1 MATNLPR
8 YATPFF
14 GRAQEVRELVALL
27 ADCRLLTLVGPGG
40 MGKTRLALEIASQM
54 SFPHGAHFI
63 PLTPT
68 SAASDIPQ
76 VIARVFGLHL
86 EAAGSPQDQLLDFLK
101 GRNLLLVLDNFEH
114 LLDGGAQLVM
124 AILDAAPE
132 VKILVT
138 SRQALSLQAEWI
150 RLVSGLDLPAAVE
163 LFAERARRVRG
174 DFPLAEQ
181 RAGVVR
187 ICQLAEGMPL
197 AVELAA
203 AWTRTLSCDQIAA
216 EIAHNLGFLASPL
229 RDLPERHRSMRAVF
243 DHSWLLLAANE
254 QRVFARLAVF
264 RGGFTRE
271 AAEVIA
277 GASVHVLAALV
288 GQSLVDARG
297 RYSLHELL
305 RQYAEAHLG
314 DEAEALH
321 EAHSVYYLRFV
332 ASLAPGLKGGRQV
345 EAAREFAA
353 ELDNVRAAWDWAVA
367 RKHHTLIDAALETL
381 RVYYDEGF
389 TTDQTVGLEM
399 LRSASAAFNPQQA
412 VYWRLRASTAAILF
426 RDEGSRAEL
435 ERCLEA
441 ARHDRAETAFCL
453 FALAYTIAFGDNDA
467 LLALQ
472 HWKESCARYR
482 QLGDSYWVARN
493 LAQIAFWS
501 HMAGRYGDVGPAL
514 RESLKISQQIGDKAG
529 MAITLSMLA
538 SEPERRGDNDENE
551 RILRESMALYTEIES
566 RGWAAMIKS
575 LLCLTVLIPR
585 GDLEAARRLGEEA
598 LQESLDTHFLVH
610 GVKLSLCVLSII
622 ASLDGGY
629 ENSSRFLERSM
640 PLSYRNPVDHEFLEW
655 ADAILACGVGNYAR
669 AARAL
674 SALLRRAEAP
684 ERTLNIAMRTLPI
697 AAILFA
703 QAGRPEDSAEILS
716 LAHIYSDDL
725 IGWASRWHVTATLR
739 RDLEAKLGT
748 QAFDAA
754 WKRGRAR
761 DAAQTIRDVLGGLS
775 AGAGRLQLPSGS
787 RVDELTSRERE
798 VLALVAGGLSD
809 REIADQLVIS
819 LATVKWHNRQI
830 FDKLQVHSR
839 TQAIARGRE
848 LRLIE

>member
-8 YATPFF
+8 YTTPFF
-14 GRAQEVRELVALL
+14 GRAQEARDLVALL
-27 ADCRLLTLVGPGG
+27 ADCCLLTLVGPGG
-40 MGKTRLALEIASQM
+40 SGKTRLALELASQM
-54 SFPHGAHFI
+54 PFPHGAHFI
-63 PLTPT
+63 PLTST

-86 EAAGSPQDQLLDFLK
+86 ETAVSPQDQLLDFLK

-114 LLDGGAQLVM
+114 LLEGGTQLVM
-124 AILDAAPE
+124 AILDAAPG
-132 VKILVT
+132 VKMLVT

-150 RLVSGLDLPAAVE
+150 RPVSGLDLPAAVE

-174 DFPLAEQ
+174 DFSLAEQ
-181 RAGVVR
+181 RPGVVR

-203 AWTRTLSCDQIAA
+203 AWTRTLSCEQIAA
-216 EIAHNLGFLASPL
+216 EIAHNLDFLAAPL

-243 DHSWLLLAANE
+243 DHSWRRLAANE

-264 RGGFTRE
+264 RGGFTGA
-271 AAEVIA
+271 AAEVVA
-277 GASVHVLAALV
+277 GASAHVLAALV
-288 GQSLVDARG
+288 DQSLLYARADG

-314 DEAEALH
+314 DEAAALG

-332 ASLAPGLKGGRQV
+332 ASLAPALKGGRQV
-345 EAAREFAA
+345 EAARELAA

-367 RKHHTLIDAALETL
+367 RKRHTLIDAALETL
-381 RVYYDEGF
+381 RIYYDEGF
-389 TTDQTVGLEM
+389 TTNQTVGLEM
-399 LRSASAAFNPQQA
+399 LRSASAVFDPQQP
-412 VYWRLRASTAAILF
+412 VYWRLRASAAAILF

-453 FALAYTIAFGDNDA
+453 FALAYTIAFGDSDS
-467 LLALQ
+467 LLALKCWQ
-472 HWKESCARYR
+472 ESCAGYR
-482 QLGDSYWVARN
+482 QLGEPYWVARN
-493 LAQIAFWS
+493 LVQIGFWS

-514 RESLKISQQIGDKAG
+514 REGLKISQQIGDKAG
-529 MAITLSMLA
+529 MAITLMVLA

-566 RGWAAMIKS
+566 RGWAAVIKS

-610 GVKLSLCVLSII
+610 GVKLSLCALSII
-622 ASLDGGY
+622 ASLDGDY
-629 ENSSRFLERSM
+629 ENGSRFLEKSM
-640 PLSYRNPVDHEFLEW
+640 PLSYRNPVDHEYLEW
-655 ADAILACGVGNYAR
+655 AEAILACGVGDDAR

-674 SALLRRAEAP
+674 CALLRRGEAP
-684 ERTLNIAMRTLPI
+684 EPTLNIAMRTLPI
-697 AAILFA
+697 AAVLFA
-703 QAGRPEDSAEILS
+703 REGRGEDAAEILS
-716 LAHIYSDDL
+716 LAHTYSDDL
-725 IGWASRWHVTATLR
+725 VGWASRWRIAASLR
-739 RDLEAKLGT
+739 RDLEAKLGLEK
-748 QAFDAA
+748 FNAA

-761 DAAQTIRDVLGGLS
+761 EAAQTCAMCWTGFRR
-775 AGAGRLQLPSGS
+775 A
-787 RVDELTSRERE
+787 
-798 VLALVAGGLSD
+798 LAVCSFRPA
-809 REIADQLVIS
+809 A
-819 LATVKWHNRQI
+819 AWMN
-830 FDKLQVHSR
+830 
-839 TQAIARGRE
+839 
-848 LRLIE
+848 